1 MSPRRALMAEKCPRW
16 NWKEDKRGK
25 KINDHKA
32 AKKSEI
38 QHQVT

>member
-1 MSPRRALMAEKCPRW
+1 MKDVP
-16 NWKEDKRGK
+16 WKEDKRGK

-38 QHQVT
+38 QHQVI